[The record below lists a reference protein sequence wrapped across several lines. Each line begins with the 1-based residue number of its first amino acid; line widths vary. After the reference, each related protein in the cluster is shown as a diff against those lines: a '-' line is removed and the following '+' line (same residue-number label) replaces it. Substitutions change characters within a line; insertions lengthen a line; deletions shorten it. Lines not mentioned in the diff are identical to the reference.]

1 MFLNQIRNED
11 TTSTKNS
18 TNGSNYDQSR
28 KPLTYHDYFYTTIKN
43 YFLQLKK
50 TIYVKLKEAQPDTID
65 DAVEFQSW
73 TLSVLAVII
82 LSFVFICCFIPLLV
96 CLSCKLFGCC
106 TCTGCR
112 KRIPNEH
119 HKQNGNIRRN
129 ILKVEFYKP
138 CHKPVVILVS
148 VNTIL
153 LNKNFNAQKF
163 PSYST
168 LHTGNML

>member
-112 KRIPNEH
+112 INDGLTCRYIINLFGRSLLR
-119 HKQNGNIRRN
+119 NAYLMNITSKMEISGGIFSKLSFISHAIN
-129 ILKVEFYKP
+129 
-138 CHKPVVILVS
+138 
-148 VNTIL
+148 L
-153 LNKNFNAQKF
+153 LLF
-163 PSYST
+163 
-168 LHTGNML
+168 